1 MTNEFKTRMDECVRS
16 TLKKEGGDGK
26 TYTLKQ
32 KKLMIWYTYFFL
44 NRGKPTTHIEVM
56 SEMEDNDIKKNV
68 PAVFKKIIKLSK
80 KCR

>member
-1 MTNEFKTRMDECVRS
+1 M
-16 TLKKEGGDGK
+16 GQ
-26 TYTLKQ
+26 Q